1 MVKSAEARQAKI
13 TAKIDP
19 TAIGLRL
26 VPMQVQQTANSVNAQ
41 SAGYDVAVT
50 VRNILNLYGVSAN
63 FASTFQAFGNEL
75 ASKARKFAGQAF
87 TNEATLVLA
96 KWKLR
101 CTLNGSIPADF
112 VSILTAI
119 CNEYNVTY
127 A

>member
-1 MVKSAEARQAKI
+1 MVKSAESRQAKI

-26 VPMQVQQTANSVNAQ
+26 VAMQVQQTANSVTAQ
-41 SAGYDVAVT
+41 SQGYDVAT
-50 VRNILNLYGVSAN
+50 NVRDILNQYSVSSN

-75 ASKARKFAGQAF
+75 ASKARKFTGLAF
-87 TNEATLVLA
+87 AKEGGLVLA

-101 CTLNGSIPADF
+101 CTISGSIPADF
-112 VSILTAI
+112 VLILTAI
-119 CNEYNVTY
+119 CTKYGIVY